1 MTANE
6 SAQRGVRK
14 GARKGRQHEIHNV
27 VLLKQRPRVFMHV
40 STCFINS
47 RGEIAGLGMTSTDE
61 FLAYQAR
68 PAQQED
74 PNQQRQRP
82 FIQ

>member
-1 MTANE
+1 MKSTM
-6 SAQRGVRK
+6 
-14 GARKGRQHEIHNV
+14 
-27 VLLKQRPRVFMHV
+27 MHV
-40 STCFINS
+40 FASPISS
-47 RGEIAGLGMTSTDE
+47 RGEIAGLGMIGTGE
-61 FLAYQAR
+61 FHAYQAR

>member
-1 MTANE
+1 MT
-6 SAQRGVRK
+6 
-14 GARKGRQHEIHNV
+14 
-27 VLLKQRPRVFMHV
+27 HV
-40 STCFINS
+40 SARSINF
-47 RGEIAGLGMTSTDE
+47 RGEIAGLGMTRTGE
-61 FLAYQAR
+61 LNAYQAR

>member
-1 MTANE
+1 M
-6 SAQRGVRK
+6 
-14 GARKGRQHEIHNV
+14 
-27 VLLKQRPRVFMHV
+27 MHV

-47 RGEIAGLGMTSTDE
+47 RGEIAGFGMTSTDE
-61 FLAYQAR
+61 FRAYQAS

>member
-1 MTANE
+1 MKAPSEAFERAPVKEDNM
-6 SAQRGVRK
+6 K
-14 GARKGRQHEIHNV
+14 
-27 VLLKQRPRVFMHV
+27 
-40 STCFINS
+40 STMSYCSSNALEYLCTYPPALSIPG
-47 RGEIAGLGMTSTDE
+47 GEIAGLGMTSTDE
-61 FLAYQAR
+61 FHAYQAR

>member
-1 MTANE
+1 MKST
-6 SAQRGVRK
+6 
-14 GARKGRQHEIHNV
+14 
-27 VLLKQRPRVFMHV
+27 MMYV

-47 RGEIAGLGMTSTDE
+47 RGEIAGLGMTSTGE
-61 FLAYQAR
+61 LHAYQAR

-74 PNQQRQRP
+74 SNQQQQRP

>member
-1 MTANE
+1 MKALSE
-6 SAQRGVRK
+6 AF
-14 GARKGRQHEIHNV
+14 E
-27 VLLKQRPRVFMHV
+27 RVPVKEDNMKSTMMHV

-61 FLAYQAR
+61 FHAYQAR

>member
-1 MTANE
+1 M
-6 SAQRGVRK
+6 K
-14 GARKGRQHEIHNV
+14 FIM
-27 VLLKQRPRVFMHV
+27 MHV
-40 STCFINS
+40 FASSINS

-61 FLAYQAR
+61 FHAYQAR

-74 PNQQRQRP
+74 PDQQRQRP

>member
-6 SAQRGVRK
+6 SVQRDVRK
-14 GARKGRQHEIHNV
+14 GTRKEDNM
-27 VLLKQRPRVFMHV
+27 KSTMMHV

-61 FLAYQAR
+61 FHAYQAR